1 MNMEMR
7 MRDALADFIDA
18 PKKATNLSL
27 NSKVLEA
34 ARELGINLSQTVD
47 ELLARE
53 VRRRAIDRWVAD
65 HGETVAAYNARVD
78 AHGLWNA
85 DLRALRGQ
93 I

>member
-1 MNMEMR
+1 MIANPVEY
-7 MRDALADFIDA
+7 ADA

-27 NSKVLEA
+27 NAKVLQA

-53 VRRRAIDRWVAD
+53 VARLTVQRWAAENPNVIAKYNQRV
-65 HGETVAAYNARVD
+65 ETE
-78 AHGLWNA
+78 GLFNS
-85 DLRALRGQ
+85 DLRKLRGQ